1 MDWII
6 SNYKVEYQQAL
17 NLMESRVADIIKK
30 KQTEAI
36 WLLEHDDVYTAG
48 TSASLSDLKDSK
60 KIPVFYSNRG
70 GKFTYHGPG
79 QRVIYLMI
87 KLERFNFDIRKYV
100 SFLEQLT
107 INTLDDFNISSHRS
121 EKGIGVWTFEKER
134 FGSSEPLNESKI
146 ASIGVRVRHKVA
158 FHGIAVNISPNLKN
172 FDGIISCGL
181 RDIKMTSM
189 ANQGKEVTSADFD
202 KSLKENFNS
211 LIR

>member
-17 NLMESRVADIIKK
+17 NLMESRVAGIIKK

-87 KLERFNFDIRKYV
+87 KLERFNFDIRRYI

-107 INTLDDFNISSHRS
+107 INTLDDFNINSHRS

-134 FGSSEPLNESKI
+134 FGSNEPLNESKI

-189 ANQGKEVTSADFD
+189 ANQGKKVTAADFD
-202 KSLKENFNS
+202 NSLKENFNS
-211 LIR
+211 LIE